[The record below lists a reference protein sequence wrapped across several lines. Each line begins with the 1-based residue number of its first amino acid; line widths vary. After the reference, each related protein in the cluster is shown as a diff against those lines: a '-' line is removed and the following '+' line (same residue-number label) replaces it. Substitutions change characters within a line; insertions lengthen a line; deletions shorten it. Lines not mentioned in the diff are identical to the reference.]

1 MSARDC
7 TKTRSRL
14 AEVALGGGDAPA
26 AVQAHLAV
34 CAACRRE
41 LAVLRAGIGGLRD
54 AEPPKVDETLMR
66 RQIAAA
72 TRPHTAEI
80 EDSALAWW
88 MWRPVALTAAVGVV
102 ILVGIGLW
110 WGTWRTAPA
119 VPTGLPVLV
128 EGELQAGDITMR
140 PGAAVRLD
148 QLLEAPLDIDAKVK
162 LPDGSAFRA
171 TGGSRFTIQRA
182 TGARVSLAAGRV
194 DVIARKQRPGATLA
208 VDTAEGE
215 ARVVGT
221 RFSVARR
228 EADGGGVTNVAVAE
242 GAVQVTGRTDG
253 KVRVLRRG
261 ESITLG
267 VPQPQSA
274 PAAAPVVAA
283 SRPAP
288 ASTAARP
295 ARIPDIRT
303 RIRQGRVQEGRA
315 LIEQARLQLPTR
327 ARDLA
332 ELAMA
337 EAEVELAEGRQ
348 ASAIER
354 YLDVVA
360 RYPRTTQAE
369 QALFAAAQLSVS
381 RAPREAARLLERYL
395 KDYPRGRFTED
406 VRRLQRALE
415 ERRQAPASRPGA
427 GPFGGQ

>member
-1 MSARDC
+1 VSARDC
-7 TKTRSRL
+7 HKARPRL
-14 AEVALGGGDAPA
+14 AGVALGGDDAPP

-34 CAACRRE
+34 CVECRRE
-41 LAVLRAGIGGLRD
+41 LNVLRAGIAGLRG
-54 AEPPKVDETLMR
+54 AEPPAVDENFMR

-72 TRPHTAEI
+72 TRGQTTEI
-80 EDSALAWW
+80 EESPLAWW
-88 MWRPVALTAAVGVV
+88 MWRPVALTAAAGVLL
-102 ILVGIGLW
+102 LVGLGLW
-110 WGTWRTAPA
+110 WGTGRTTTSAPA
-119 VPTGLPVLV
+119 GLPLLV

-140 PGAAVRLD
+140 PGAAVRLE
-148 QLLEAPLDIDAKVK
+148 QLLEAPLDVDAKVK

-171 TGGSRFTIQRA
+171 TGGSRFTIRRA
-182 TGARVSLAAGRV
+182 AGARVSLAAGRV

-228 EADGGGVTNVAVAE
+228 ERDGAGVTNVAVAE
-242 GAVQVTGRTDG
+242 GAVQVTGRADG
-253 KVRVLRRG
+253 RVRVLRRG

-274 PAAAPVVAA
+274 PVAAA

-288 ASTAARP
+288 ASTVARP

-315 LIEQARLQLPTR
+315 LIEQARLQLPVR

-381 RAPREAARLLERYL
+381 RAPREAGRLLERYL

-406 VRRLQRALE
+406 VHRLQRALE
-415 ERRQAPASRPGA
+415 QRRQAPASRPGLQPA
-427 GPFGGQ
+427 GGP

>member
-7 TKTRSRL
+7 SKTRSRL
-14 AEVALGGGDAPA
+14 AELVLAGDGEGTMPPA
-26 AVQAHLAV
+26 VEAHLAA
-34 CAACRRE
+34 CPACRRQ
-41 LAVLRAGIGGLRD
+41 LKVLRAGVAGLRD
-54 AEPPKVDETLMR
+54 AEPPTVDETLMR

-72 TRPHTAEI
+72 TRPHTVEI
-80 EDSALAWW
+80 VEEAAPAWW
-88 MWRPVALTAAVGVV
+88 MWRPVAVTAAVGVL
-102 ILVGIGLW
+102 ILVGIGVLW
-110 WGTWRTAPA
+110 GNGKTPLATEA
-119 VPTGLPVLV
+119 GLPVLV
-128 EGELQAGDITMR
+128 EGELQAGDITMK
-140 PGAAVRLD
+140 PGASVRLD
-148 QLLEAPLDIDAKVK
+148 QSLEAPLDVDAKVR

-171 TGGSRFTIQRA
+171 TGGTRFMVRRAAGSRVT
-182 TGARVSLAAGRV
+182 LAAGRV

-208 VDTAEGE
+208 VDTGEGE

-228 EADGGGVTNVAVAE
+228 EREQSGVTTVAVAE
-242 GAVQVTGRTDG
+242 GAVQVTGRSDG

-267 VPQPQSA
+267 APEQPQSA
-274 PAAAPVVAA
+274 PVAAA

-288 ASTAARP
+288 ASTVARP
-295 ARIPDIRT
+295 ARIPDIRS

-315 LIEQARLQLPTR
+315 LIEQARLQMPVR
-327 ARDLA
+327 PRDLV

-369 QALFAAAQLSVS
+369 QALFAAAQLSVNRS
-381 RAPREAARLLERYL
+381 PRDGARLLDRYL
-395 KDYPRGRFTED
+395 KDYPGGRFTED

-415 ERRQAPASRPGA
+415 QRRQAPASRPG
-427 GPFGGQ
+427 Q

>member
-1 MSARDC
+1 MSAQDC
-7 TKTRSRL
+7 RKTRPRL
-14 AEVALGGGDAPA
+14 AELALGGGDAAAAPA

-34 CAACRRE
+34 CPACRRE
-41 LAVLRAGIGGLRD
+41 FKVLRAGVAGVRD
-54 AEPPKVDETLMR
+54 AEPPAVDEALMR

-72 TRPHTAEI
+72 TRGQTGEI
-80 EDSALAWW
+80 EGSPLAWW
-88 MWRPVALTAAVGVV
+88 MWRPVALTAAAGVL
-102 ILVGIGLW
+102 ILVGLGLW
-110 WGTWRTAPA
+110 WGTGRTTPA
-119 VPTGLPVLV
+119 AQAGLPVLV

-140 PGAAVRLD
+140 PGASVRLD
-148 QLLEAPLDIDAKVK
+148 QLLEAPLDVDAKVR
-162 LPDGSAFRA
+162 LADGSAFRA
-171 TGGSRFTIQRA
+171 TGGTRFTIKHA
-182 TGARVSLAAGRV
+182 AGARVTLAAGRV
-194 DVIARKQRPGATLA
+194 DVIARKQRPDSTLA
-208 VDTAEGE
+208 VATTEGE

-228 EADGGGVTNVAVAE
+228 ERDGSGVTTVAVAE
-242 GAVQVTGRTDG
+242 GAVQVTGHSDG

-261 ESITLG
+261 ESIILG
-267 VPQPQSA
+267 VQQPQS
-274 PAAAPVVAA
+274 APVVAA

-288 ASTAARP
+288 ASTVARP

-315 LIEQARLQLPTR
+315 LIEQARLQMPVR
-327 ARDLA
+327 ALDLA
-332 ELAMA
+332 ELAMT

-369 QALFAAAQLSVS
+369 QALFAAAQLSVN
-381 RAPREAARLLERYL
+381 RAPRDCARLLDRYL

-415 ERRQAPASRPGA
+415 QRRQAPASGPGA
-427 GPFGGQ
+427 PPARAP

>member
-1 MSARDC
+1 MSAHDC
-7 TKTRSRL
+7 RKTRPQL
-14 AEVALGGGDAPA
+14 AELVLAGDGADSMPP

-34 CAACRRE
+34 CPACRRE
-41 LAVLRAGIGGLRD
+41 LKVLRAGVGGLRA
-54 AEPPKVDETLMR
+54 AEPPPVDEALMR
-66 RQIAAA
+66 RQIVAA
-72 TRPHTAEI
+72 TRPHTVEI
-80 EDSALAWW
+80 EESPLAWW
-88 MWRPVALTAAVGVV
+88 MWRPVALTAAAGVL
-102 ILVGIGLW
+102 ILVGLGLW
-110 WGTWRTAPA
+110 WGTGRTTPA
-119 VPTGLPVLV
+119 AEAGLPVLV
-128 EGELQAGDITMR
+128 EGELQAGDIMMK
-140 PGAAVRLD
+140 PGASVRLD
-148 QLLEAPLDIDAKVK
+148 QALEAPLDVDAKVR

-171 TGGSRFTIQRA
+171 TGGTRFMVKRA
-182 TGARVSLAAGRV
+182 AGARVTLAAGRV

-208 VDTAEGE
+208 VDTTEGE

-228 EADGGGVTNVAVAE
+228 ERDGSGVTTVAVAE

-267 VPQPQSA
+267 VQPPQS
-274 PAAAPVVAA
+274 APVVAA

-288 ASTAARP
+288 ASTVARP

-315 LIEQARLQLPTR
+315 LIEQARLQMPVR
-327 ARDLA
+327 PRDLA

-369 QALFAAAQLSVS
+369 QALFAAAQLSVN
-381 RAPREAARLLERYL
+381 RAPRDGARLLERYL
-395 KDYPRGRFTED
+395 KDYPGGRFSED
-406 VRRLQRALE
+406 VRRLQRAIE
-415 ERRQAPASRPGA
+415 QRRQAPASRPGQGA
-427 GPFGGQ
+427 TEAR